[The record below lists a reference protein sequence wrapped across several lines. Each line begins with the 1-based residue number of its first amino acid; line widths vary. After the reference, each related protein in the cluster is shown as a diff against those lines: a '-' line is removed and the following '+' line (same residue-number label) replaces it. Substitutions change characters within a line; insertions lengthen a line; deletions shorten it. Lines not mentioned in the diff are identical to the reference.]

1 MRAFVMQSKRLCAC
15 VVFPNLATTAWK
27 DESNLKKT
35 TLRASYAIKLRSD
48 VTLVL
53 HWQKE
58 DLMRLSLKSMAI
70 AGGVLWGSGVL
81 LVGLLNLVRPSYGL
95 SFLQMISSVYPG
107 FHSSRTIGDVLV
119 GTCYAL
125 LDGAIAALIF
135 GWLYNLV
142 VGQARQ

>member
-1 MRAFVMQSKRLCAC
+1 MQSKRLCAC
-15 VVFPNLATTAWK
+15 GVFPIVATTAWK

-35 TLRASYAIKLRSD
+35 TLRASYAIKLMSD

-107 FHSSRTIGDVLV
+107 FHISRTIGDVLV
-119 GTCYAL
+119 GTGYAL